1 MKSNKKIEKQLKR
14 KKKDSLVRTIIL
26 SKKNKKWKLISEKL
40 SSPLIKKK
48 NINLKEIEEK
58 SKPGEKIL
66 FIGKILSQGDITKKI
81 KIIALSFSEKAKE
94 KLFRSGSEGSTI
106 YEEILKNPKMEGIKI
121 INENN

>member
-94 KLFRSGSEGSTI
+94 KLLNSSCEVSSI
-106 YEEILKNPKMEGIKI
+106 LEEIKSNPSAEGIKVLK
-121 INENN
+121 